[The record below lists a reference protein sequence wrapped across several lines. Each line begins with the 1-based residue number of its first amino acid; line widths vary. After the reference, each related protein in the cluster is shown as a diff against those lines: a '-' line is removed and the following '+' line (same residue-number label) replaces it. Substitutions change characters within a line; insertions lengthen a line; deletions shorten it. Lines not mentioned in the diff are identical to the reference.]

1 MRSLPALRSPEMAA
15 AAGAVAL
22 ALGGWWEEVNGS
34 PEWQDGAFF
43 SLSAAY
49 ALVSAVALV
58 YTTRPFSRP
67 ALAEPLIPIL
77 NAVVLG

>member
-1 MRSLPALRSPEMAA
+1 MAA
-15 AAGAVAL
+15 LAAAL

-58 YTTRPFSRP
+58 YHSNHVQTLTSPNR
-67 ALAEPLIPIL
+67 
-77 NAVVLG
+77 

>member
-1 MRSLPALRSPEMAA
+1 MRKLLSSSLPAVPSPEMAA
-15 AAGAVAL
+15 AAAL

-34 PEWQDGAFF
+34 PAWQDGAFF

-58 YTTRPFSRP
+58 FHSNLFQSQTR
-67 ALAEPLIPIL
+67 
-77 NAVVLG
+77 

>member
-1 MRSLPALRSPEMAA
+1 MWEMRKLASSSLPMLPSPEMAA
-15 AAGAVAL
+15 VAGGVML

-34 PEWQDGAFF
+34 PAWQDGAFF

-58 YTTRPFSRP
+58 YHSNHFPTLTSQ
-67 ALAEPLIPIL
+67 
-77 NAVVLG
+77 NG